1 MARLDTAEYLAARE
15 RLTRKLNSLDR
26 GIRSAAHRH
35 DDTAAG
41 ALSDAY
47 LFFAAERAALDKAQR
62 RSAR

>member
-1 MARLDTAEYLAARE
+1 MAHLDTATYLATRD
-15 RLTRKLNSLDR
+15 RLTRKLHSLDR

-35 DDTAAG
+35 DDTAAE

-62 RSAR
+62 RAPR